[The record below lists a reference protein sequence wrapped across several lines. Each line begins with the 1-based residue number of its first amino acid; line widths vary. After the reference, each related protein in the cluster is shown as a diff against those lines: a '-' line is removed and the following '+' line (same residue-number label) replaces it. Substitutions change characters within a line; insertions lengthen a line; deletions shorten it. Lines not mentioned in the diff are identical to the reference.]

1 MRIRPAVTGRY
12 SDEDPDTIADLGME
26 IHGVSSAAKPL
37 GSWTAQQA
45 VQECREACGGHGY
58 LAAAGLGRI
67 RFLKFKIFLCLCP
80 KVLVSL

>member
-1 MRIRPAVTGRY
+1 
-12 SDEDPDTIADLGME
+12 ME

-67 RFLKFKIFLCLCP
+67 RFYDVSKKFLL
-80 KVLVSL
+80 

>member
-1 MRIRPAVTGRY
+1 MTGRY

-67 RFLKFKIFLCLCP
+67 RFLKFKNFMFY
-80 KVLVSL
+80 